1 MENAA
6 VVCPPTRNPAP
17 PGAGD
22 RLTTTAIDP
31 MVAEAAA
38 GDPDA
43 VNALAAMIAPMM
55 VRYCRARLGRRDFGP
70 VCAEDVAQE
79 ICVAVLQALPTY
91 RDRGGSFLFLLRA
104 IASNKVADAFRVVAR
119 EHTRP
124 TAEVPERNDTDT
136 EPERRALEAERGRRL
151 GALLER
157 LPTVQ
162 REILVLRVVVG
173 LSAGETAR
181 AVGLS
186 PANVRTL
193 QHRALRRLRGWVG
206 VGEL

>member
-1 MENAA
+1 MENSA
-6 VVCPPTRNPAP
+6 VVSPPPRDPAP
-17 PGAGD
+17 PAGGW
-22 RLTTTAIDP
+22 LTPTAIDP
-31 MVAEAAA
+31 VVAEAAA
-38 GDPDA
+38 GDPEA
-43 VNALAAMIAPMM
+43 VRALTTMIAPMT

-91 RDRGGSFLFLLRA
+91 HDRGGSFVFLLRA
-104 IASNKVADAFRVVAR
+104 IAANKVADAFRSVSR
-119 EHTRP
+119 ERARP
-124 TAEVPERNDTDT
+124 TAEVPERTDPDTG
-136 EPERRALEAERGRRL
+136 PERRALEAERGRRL
-151 GALLER
+151 DALLDR
-157 LPTVQ
+157 LPAVQ

-181 AVGLS
+181 ALGLS

-193 QHRALRRLRGWVG
+193 QHRALFRLRGWVG